1 MTHSSQASGAPWSL
15 ERLIPV
21 VTRHAKQLHRKQL
34 RSYFNATNADLG
46 LYIDRPESLASAEL
60 STGVHLCGGTGHVC
74 LPSDA
79 K

>member
-34 RSYFNATNADLG
+34 RSYGVQTPVVAVIAHVFYGAVLG
-46 LYIDRPESLASAEL
+46 LLLQAR
-60 STGVHLCGGTGHVC
+60 
-74 LPSDA
+74 
-79 K
+79 